1 MAEAYPRSG
10 SSSGSSS
17 DNDED
22 WLTKPG
28 EEDEDDQEEVSVV
41 SLFDDRVFPD
51 APSMLAY
58 CKDRFGFDFLAVR
71 DSLGLDFHGCV
82 RLINFVRRSVKQGTA
97 LPEKITADHLA
108 DDGLLIPVLADDA
121 LIFSLDDL
129 PEPGACSRGVAGAG
143 DAGTAGEG
151 RQEGPVVEELL
162 QKNAQLQAELEQL
175 AKQFNSYRLAVEQTL
190 DKRWGVDEEENDG
203 AEPPPPPSSSKAAS
217 ASRAEKEGREEDR
230 MSEKDESAY
239 YFESYDHNDIHET
252 MLKDAVRT
260 DAYRDFI
267 YGNKHLF
274 AGKTVLDIGCGTG
287 ILSMFCARAGA
298 ARVYAVDNSA
308 IIDRARENVL
318 RNGLGDVITCVRG
331 RIEDVV
337 LPGGGGGEPVQ
348 VDVIVSEWMGYCL
361 LYEAMLPSVL
371 FARDRYLKPGG
382 LLVPSHASMWI
393 APVSDPEYVAENV
406 DWWRDVYGFDMR
418 AMQAGI
424 YTDTRMTVMAPASVC
439 GGAYPF
445 RTLDLHTVKAEDLSF
460 ETGWRSTLSDKAAEG
475 LDGFLLWFDCFFA
488 ESRDE
493 VVDATLTAKEWAAAG
508 RERVAFTTGPYGT
521 PTHWRQ
527 GLCLIDKDKAKA
539 IGAGP
544 GQTLEGEICYS
555 VPKGHARGLNIRL
568 IWGLEGGEKRAQTWL
583 LH

>member
-1 MAEAYPRSG
+1 MAEAYPRSD

-22 WLTKPG
+22 WLNKPG
-28 EEDEDDQEEVSVV
+28 EEDEDDQEQVSVI

-58 CKDRFGFDFLAVR
+58 CKDKFAFDFLAVR

-82 RLINFVRRSVKQGTA
+82 RLVNFVRRSVKQGTA
-97 LPEKITADHLA
+97 LPQKITADHLA
-108 DDGLLIPVLADDA
+108 DEGLLIPVLADDA
-121 LIFSLDDL
+121 LIFCLDDL
-129 PEPGACSRGVAGAG
+129 PEPGVCSRGAAGAG
-143 DAGTAGEG
+143 DAGTATKGKQAAQAG
-151 RQEGPVVEELL
+151 GEGPVVEELL
-162 QKNAQLQAELEQL
+162 HKNAQLQAELEQL

-190 DKRWGVDEEENDG
+190 DKRWGVDEEENDK
-203 AEPPPPPSSSKAAS
+203 AESSKAAP
-217 ASRAEKEGREEDR
+217 APAAEEKP
-230 MSEKDESAY
+230 EKDESAY

-298 ARVYAVDNSA
+298 ARVFAVDNSA
-308 IIDRARENVL
+308 ILDRARENVL

-337 LPGGGGGEPVQ
+337 LPGGGGPGGEPVQ

-382 LLVPSHASMWI
+382 LLVPSHASMWV

-406 DWWRDVYGFDMR
+406 DWWREVYGFDMR

-424 YTDTRMTVMAPASVC
+424 YTDARMTVMPPDSVC
-439 GGAYPF
+439 GEAYPF
-445 RTLDLHTVKAEDLSF
+445 RMLDLHAAKVEDLSF
-460 ETGWRSTLSDKAAEG
+460 ETEWRSTLSEKVAEG
-475 LDGFLLWFDCFFA
+475 LNGFLVWFDCFFA

-493 VVDATLTAKEWAAAG
+493 VVDAKLTAKEWAAAG

-527 GLCLIDKDKAKA
+527 GLYLIDKGKAKE
-539 IGAGP
+539 IEVGP
-544 GQTLEGEICYS
+544 GKKLEGEIRYS
-555 VPKGHARGLNIRL
+555 IPKGHARGLNIRL
-568 IWGLEGGEKRAQTWL
+568 TWGLEGGEKQAQTWL

>member
-1 MAEAYPRSG
+1 MAEAYPRSD

-22 WLTKPG
+22 WLDKPG
-28 EEDEDDQEEVSVV
+28 EEDEDDQEQVSVV

-58 CKDRFGFDFLAVR
+58 CKDKFGFDFLAVR

-97 LPEKITADHLA
+97 LPQKITADHLA

-121 LIFSLDDL
+121 LIFCLDDL
-129 PEPGACSRGVAGAG
+129 PEPGVGSRGAAGAG
-143 DAGTAGEG
+143 DAGTATKGKQAAQAG
-151 RQEGPVVEELL
+151 GDGPVVEELL

-190 DKRWGVDEEENDG
+190 DKRWGVDEEENDK
-203 AEPPPPPSSSKAAS
+203 AESSKAAP
-217 ASRAEKEGREEDR
+217 APAAGEKP
-230 MSEKDESAY
+230 EKDESAY

-298 ARVYAVDNSA
+298 ARVFAVDNSA
-308 IIDRARENVL
+308 ILDRARENVL

-337 LPGGGGGEPVQ
+337 LPGGGGPGGEPVR
-348 VDVIVSEWMGYCL
+348 VDIIVSEWMGYCL

-382 LLVPSHASMWI
+382 LLVPSHASMWV

-406 DWWRDVYGFDMR
+406 DWWREVYGFDMR

-424 YTDTRMTVMAPASVC
+424 YTDACMTVMPPDSVC
-439 GGAYPF
+439 GEAYPF
-445 RTLDLHTVKAEDLSF
+445 RMLDLHTAKVEDLSF
-460 ETGWRSTLSDKAAEG
+460 ETEWRSTLSEKAAEG
-475 LDGFLLWFDCFFA
+475 LDGFLVWFDCFFA

-493 VVDATLTAKEWAAAG
+493 VVHAKLTAKEWAAAG

-527 GLCLIDKDKAKA
+527 GLYLIDKGKAKE
-539 IGAGP
+539 IEVGP
-544 GQTLEGEICYS
+544 GKKLEGEIRYS
-555 VPKGHARGLNIRL
+555 IPKGHARGLNIRL
-568 IWGLEGGEKRAQTWL
+568 TWGLEGGEKQAQTWL